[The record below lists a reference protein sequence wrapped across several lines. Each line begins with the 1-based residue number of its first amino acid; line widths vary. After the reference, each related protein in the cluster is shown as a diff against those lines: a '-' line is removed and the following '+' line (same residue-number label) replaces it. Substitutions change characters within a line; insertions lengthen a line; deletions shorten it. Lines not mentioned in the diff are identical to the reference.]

1 MTALTLFTT
10 LILAILNQSTL
21 DIVKANQEL
30 ELRKKILYVFNS
42 YDENMTNDEVNKLFE
57 EKITEEDYKEDMP
70 IYTFKSD
77 EGSLKAIPFEGPG
90 LWGLITGYIGVDESL
105 NNVKGVEFISQN
117 ETPGLGGRISEN
129 PYKEQYRNI
138 DISGRDNNF
147 IMNNPSPDG
156 NIDAIAGATQTSNFV
171 TQMINKAL
179 SEYKGGGNK

>member
-1 MTALTLFTT
+1 M
-10 LILAILNQSTL
+10 
-21 DIVKANQEL
+21 
-30 ELRKKILYVFNS
+30 
-42 YDENMTNDEVNKLFE
+42 
-57 EKITEEDYKEDMP
+57 
-70 IYTFKSD
+70 
-77 EGSLKAIPFEGPG
+77 
-90 LWGLITGYIGVDESL
+90 
-105 NNVKGVEFISQN
+105 EFISQN